1 MAGAGTEIIKYPEP
15 LSATLIDGSSGPAV
29 TAYVVANVVLTTK
42 CGEVVLPRTHI
53 DVLEGPEKNK
63 LLYIGQAEEKR
74 LNLRTFAD
82 QLEDLARDASEE
94 GNPVHVTSGQVVE
107 EGVVRK
113 NGSAGGKDTLQLPS
127 SKRYKRR
134 LSVEEREPIDEPP
147 VEEILP
153 DGKLFAGEEHW
164 RVLQKTD
171 YLADP
176 KADKCYVTTQ
186 ALAGL

>member
-1 MAGAGTEIIKYPEP
+1 MCSHSPQR
-15 LSATLIDGSSGPAV
+15 
-29 TAYVVANVVLTTK
+29 
-42 CGEVVLPRTHI
+42 PRAHRI
-53 DVLEGPEKNK
+53 
-63 LLYIGQAEEKR
+63 
-74 LNLRTFAD
+74 
-82 QLEDLARDASEE
+82 
-94 GNPVHVTSGQVVE
+94 E

-113 NGSAGGKDTLQLPS
+113 NGSATGKDTLQLPT

-134 LSVEEREPIDEPP
+134 LSVDTREQIEEPP
-147 VEEILP
+147 HEEILP

-186 ALAGL
+186 ALAGLECEISGKKPEVRVAITDVDANVRKWLGGEDWICEVSLNDAAFEPYAAPAL